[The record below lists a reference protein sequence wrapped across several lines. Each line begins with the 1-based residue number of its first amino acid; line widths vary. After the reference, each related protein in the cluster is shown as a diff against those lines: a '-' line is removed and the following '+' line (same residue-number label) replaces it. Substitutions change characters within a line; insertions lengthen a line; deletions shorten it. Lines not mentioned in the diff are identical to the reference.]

1 MLDDINFISQSIE
14 VNLTYG
20 LAIRELALNLQ
31 LAFLEKDKKIQEI
44 TSEYFKAFD
53 ELVNE
58 TLNIADGN
66 VPQEMIND
74 QIVATNYTL
83 DMYILTEELTGVNMD
98 QELVLKLQ
106 KIRAGVPNPTPEL
119 IKKVEEINSKAVM
132 LLTNFKKFLEELY
145 NEVINVRIFIF
156 SYGLIIEHLIQ
167 RIGLYYFS
175 MERLTNRETFSPTYV
190 TKVQYDFNNL
200 VKQDAKFINAFVDQA
215 ETEVMEEARKYEQ
228 SFDLLLKNYE
238 VPLTPDN
245 QKLLSERSAAL
256 NASFA
261 EFVKGILDRIN
272 NRDIQFIVEP
282 VFIDLILRES
292 NMFKFVLSGN
302 LKELEV

>member
-261 EFVKGILDRIN
+261 EFVKEILDRIN